1 VEAAAQM
8 KEKQSTK
15 RDNFR
20 ANKAQGSTNKA
31 YLSGY

>member
-1 VEAAAQM
+1 M
-8 KEKQSTK
+8 KKKQNIK

-31 YLSGY
+31 HLSGY